1 MASNGSFITSNYQG
15 RGLKFSWYVKSQ
27 NVASNQ
33 TTIAWELTGYG
44 SASSSWYRS
53 GNFKVVIDGT
63 TVYSSSTRIQLYEG
77 TLVANGT
84 FTMSHNST
92 GQRTFTAS
100 AQAGIYT
107 VAVNCTGSGSFTLPV
122 INRISTIDAFVGTN
136 IEGNFSV
143 KFTKYNN
150 SFNTKLRISAPNHT
164 LETIDYNNSNAQFKL
179 SSSSLSYLY
188 GAMANTN
195 QIKISATLIT
205 YNGSTVVGESA
216 TVSNLCYLTNADPV
230 LNETTY
236 KDTNSNTVAITD
248 NNQLIIQNKS
258 NLVFTVPTATALKGA
273 SIVSYAVTLNGV
285 TKSRSTAGDIDFGA
299 VNIASNIT
307 ATVKVTDSRGNT
319 NKINTTVDVTILSW
333 SKPILDAT
341 LKRKNNFYTETDLTV
356 NATYSKLNNTNT
368 VTIQYQYKKKSDSQ
382 YGALATVANNSTTT
396 INLDNLYEWDV
407 KVIVADRLDSNT
419 YYLSVGK
426 GLPIIFFDKIKN
438 SIGFNCFPVNENS
451 VESSGIVLDNNI
463 YLGSQV
469 LYDEYDV
476 TTAGTFSLLGAYD
489 YTLIDGL
496 FTGINIPAGYEKA
509 YRLTA
514 QVTTNNSNQ
523 LSVGINNIFS
533 ATGNTWSNTTYRK
546 SISSRIFKQSEL
558 TLEPTYNYT
567 SRNGLNL
574 KVTNSEAYTGTV
586 YNITV
591 HAFLVKSSN

>member
-1 MASNGSFITSNYQG
+1 MASSGYFTTSTYQG

-27 NVASNQ
+27 NVANNQ

-63 TVYSSSTRIQLYEG
+63 TVYSSSTRIQLYEN

-84 FTMSHNST
+84 YTFTHNST
-92 GQRTFTAS
+92 GNKTFTAS

-107 VAVNCTGSGSFTLPV
+107 VAVNCTGSGSFALPQ
-122 INRISTIDAFVGTN
+122 INRVSTIDSFTGTN

-150 SFNTKLRISAPNHT
+150 SFTTKLRISAPNQT
-164 LETIDYNNSNAQFKL
+164 LETFNYNTSGAIFKL
-179 SSSSLSYLY
+179 NSDSINYLY
-188 GAMANTN
+188 GVMANTS
-195 QIKISATLIT
+195 KINLSVTLLT
-205 YNGSTVVGESA
+205 YNGSTLIGQSA
-216 TVSNLCYLTNADPV
+216 VFTNSCSLTNADPV
-230 LNETTY
+230 IDNTTY
-236 KDTNSNTVAITD
+236 ADTNADTIAITG

-273 SIVSYAVTLNGV
+273 NIVSYSVTLNGV
-285 TKSRSTAGDIDFGA
+285 TRSRNTAGTIDFGA
-299 VNIASNIT
+299 VNISSNLT

-319 NKINTTVDVTILSW
+319 NKINTTVDVSVLSW
-333 SKPILDAT
+333 SKPILDAI
-341 LKRKNNFYTETDLTV
+341 LQRKSNFYTETDLTV
-356 NATYSKLNNTNT
+356 NATYSSLNEANT
-368 VTIQYQYKKKSDSQ
+368 VTIQYQYKKKSESQ
-382 YGALATVANNSTTT
+382 YGALTTVANNSTTT
-396 INLDNLYEWDV
+396 INLDNLYDWDV
-407 KVIVADRLDSNT
+407 KVIVTDRLDSNT

-426 GLPIIFFDKIKN
+426 GLPIIFFDRVKN
-438 SIGFNCFPVNENS
+438 SVGINCFPANENS
-451 VESSGIVLDNNI
+451 VESNGIELDNNI
-463 YLGSQV
+463 YVGSQT
-469 LYDEYDV
+469 LYPEYLVD
-476 TTAGTFSLLGAYD
+476 TDGTFDILGAYD

-496 FTGINIPAGYEKA
+496 FTGITIPTGYEKG

-533 ATGNTWSNTTYRK
+533 ATGNTWSNNTYRK
-546 SISSRIFKQSEL
+546 AISSRIFKQSEL
-558 TLEPTYNYT
+558 VLEPTYNYS
-567 SRNGLNL
+567 SRDGLNL
-574 KVTNSEAYTGTV
+574 KVTNSEAYNGTV